1 MNKYY
6 LIFLV
11 ILIVSCNGNKHRR
24 SADENTTITLDKKVY
39 DFGDLKEDEMYNGS
53 FIIKNTGK
61 NVLAI
66 YDITAE
72 CGCTVI
78 DSYKKLVEPQDTCM
92 IKFSFNTLG
101 KSGFQ
106 NKTITMVT
114 NTDTTTHFLKIKAN
128 VLK

>member
-6 LIFLV
+6 LIFL
-11 ILIVSCNGNKHRR
+11 IALLVSCKGNDKHTP
-24 SADENTTITLDKKVY
+24 DKNTTMVVDRSVY
-39 DFGDLKEDEMYNGS
+39 DFGNLKEDEMYNGY
-53 FIIKNTGK
+53 FIVKNTGTIT
-61 NVLAI
+61 LAI
-66 YDITAE
+66 YDVSTE

-78 DSYKKLVEPQDTCM
+78 DSYKKLVKPEDTCM

-101 KSGFQ
+101 KSGIQ
-106 NKTITMVT
+106 SKTITLVT

>member
-6 LIFLV
+6 LIFLIMLMV
-11 ILIVSCNGNKHRR
+11 NCKGN
-24 SADENTTITLDKKVY
+24 ENKSPDQKTTMAIDKSIY
-39 DFGDLKEDEMYNGS
+39 NFGNLKEDEMYNGS

-61 NVLAI
+61 TMLAI

-78 DSYKKLVEPQDTCM
+78 DSYKKIVKPQDTCM
-92 IKFSFNTLG
+92 IRFSFNTLG
-101 KSGFQ
+101 KSGVQ

-114 NTDTTTHFLKIKAN
+114 NTDTTTHFFKIKAN
-128 VLK
+128 VVK

>member
-6 LIFLV
+6 LLFLV
-11 ILIVSCNGNKHRR
+11 ILIVSCSEKKHSRG
-24 SADENTTITLDKKVY
+24 SDENTTININKRVC

-53 FIIKNTGK
+53 FIMKNTGTK
-61 NVLAI
+61 VLVI

-101 KSGFQ
+101 KSGIQ

-114 NTDTTTHFLKIKAN
+114 NTDPATHFLKIKAN
-128 VLK
+128 VVK